1 MHMKNILTIIAIML
15 LLAACAPQAPIT
27 PATQPEEAVE
37 PQVAAEQPPAGSIVA
52 DENLGES
59 ASENMGISTPANENP
74 GAKTVDVEMKEF
86 KFLPAEITIK
96 AGDTV
101 RWTNND
107 RAPHD
112 AMANDKSWKTALL
125 RTGNSATVT
134 FDTPGTYEYY
144 CSIHPG
150 MKAKVIVE

>member
-1 MHMKNILTIIAIML
+1 MYMKNILTIIAIML
-15 LLAACAPQAPIT
+15 MLAACAPQAPIA
-27 PATQPEEAVE
+27 PATQPEEVVE
-37 PQVAAEQPPAGSIVA
+37 PQVAEQPPAGSIVA

-59 ASENMGISTPANENP
+59 ASENMGVSTPANENP

-86 KFLPAEITIK
+86 KFLPVEITIK

-112 AMANDKSWKTALL
+112 ATAKDKSWKTALL

>member
-1 MHMKNILTIIAIML
+1 MHMKNILTIIAIL
-15 LLAACAPQAPIT
+15 VLLAACAPQAPIA
-27 PATQPEEAVE
+27 PAAQPEEIAE
-37 PQVAAEQPPAGSIVA
+37 PQVAEQPPAGSIVA

-59 ASENMGISTPANENP
+59 ASENMGVSTPANENP

-86 KFLPAEITIK
+86 KFLPVEITIK

-112 AMANDKSWKTALL
+112 ATAKDKSWKTALL

>member
-15 LLAACAPQAPIT
+15 MLAACAPQAPIA
-27 PATQPEEAVE
+27 PAAQPEEITE
-37 PQVAAEQPPAGSIVA
+37 PQVAEQPPAGSIVA

-59 ASENMGISTPANENP
+59 ASENMGVSTPANENP

-86 KFLPAEITIK
+86 KFLPVEITIK

-112 AMANDKSWKTALL
+112 ATAKDKSWKTALL